1 MLCSF
6 ARNQNNWALSL
17 VGFHRETFGRL
28 VLCSMVGSL
37 SSFREVMFIVFG
49 PKILISDETKA
60 NLCCIKD
67 DFIGP
72 IPDFLLFLA
81 N

>member
-28 VLCSMVGSL
+28 VLCSMVGSF
-37 SSFREVMFIVFG
+37 SSLREVMFIVFG

-72 IPDFLLFLA
+72 IPDFLIFLA